1 MSEPEDS
8 IKTRQSDTGDDRGCL
23 ELLQFL
29 HELTLT
35 HSCASI
41 CRHHL
46 AHKHMHTR
54 AHTNLVFGRGAAAV
68 LGQVQHGSVALKAG
82 RAVEPVLKNQT
93 PCIHTDTHTDIS
105 FRLLD
110 LWGTWTDF
118 VFSIQQSD
126 PGPKLS
132 LTLLSPWPLG
142 MLSLELYRTEGQHK
156 RYMHAR

>member
-1 MSEPEDS
+1 MDIDSKVVRARMIHGYFTKFLRSNVQPPVADGLEEPEDS
-8 IKTRQSDTGDDRGCL
+8 IETRQIDTGDDQGCL

-82 RAVEPVLKNQT
+82 RAVEPVLKNQPHAYT
-93 PCIHTDTHTDIS
+93 QIHTHRHIHT
-105 FRLLD
+105 
-110 LWGTWTDF
+110 
-118 VFSIQQSD
+118 
-126 PGPKLS
+126 
-132 LTLLSPWPLG
+132 
-142 MLSLELYRTEGQHK
+142 
-156 RYMHAR
+156 